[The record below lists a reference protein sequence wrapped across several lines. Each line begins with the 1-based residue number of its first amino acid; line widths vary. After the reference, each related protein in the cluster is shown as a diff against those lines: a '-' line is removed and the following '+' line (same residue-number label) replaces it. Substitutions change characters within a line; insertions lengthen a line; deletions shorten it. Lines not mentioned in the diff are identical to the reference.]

1 MKKSIFDK
9 MSDSYENFH
18 LKESKLGGGT
28 IIVSPKLK
36 LMLGWSLFIL
46 CCILAYIFVGMPF
59 VKKTNTVTKEDKRA
73 VLEENVKV
81 DEEHDTIIPY
91 EKDADT
97 ALNEFI
103 NKYFTAITSCDYLR
117 LQDMVTNADEYMND
131 ENLKKKAEF
140 ITGYDNITVYTKAGL
155 DEESYIAFVV
165 ANLTIA
171 DVNSSPYDIMTL
183 YIINGERG
191 YLINNGELT
200 DDVKKYIEKVKGDAD
215 IQKVYKAVEKKN
227 AELKEKDSSL
237 QQFYDTISGKGTKKE
252 SEQEQTS
259 EQSETT
265 EDASN
270 HAVSDESQE
279 NVQLNGDSVNEPEV
293 QGEESQPAQ

>member
-9 MSDSYENFH
+9 MSDLYENFH

>member
-1 MKKSIFDK
+1 M
-9 MSDSYENFH
+9 
-18 LKESKLGGGT
+18 
-28 IIVSPKLK
+28 
-36 LMLGWSLFIL
+36 
-46 CCILAYIFVGMPF
+46 
-59 VKKTNTVTKEDKRA
+59 
-73 VLEENVKV
+73 
-81 DEEHDTIIPY
+81 
-91 EKDADT
+91 
-97 ALNEFI
+97 
-103 NKYFTAITSCDYLR
+103 
-117 LQDMVTNADEYMND
+117 TNADEYMND